1 MLICSASIRENHMFS
16 TGDKNE
22 MEPNPFSFKCLE
34 FTLFSEWY
42 CQRIYLRGCC
52 SRSIQ
57 QRRGRDAECR
67 SCSALC
73 KPCPGK
79 MTSCPHLLDNSHKM
93 AQELS
98 FSIQE
103 LLQLGW
109 VLPINAPQ
117 LPPSSLLAC
126 WWCPECWWCP
136 VSDDAQC
143 ADDAQQA
150 APGWGCHIQPIRT
163 WFPAHLP
170 QHKAHMRLLMLT
182 SAALGQEPDLMD
194 CSLFPLLQSHH
205 LTRSHLSFNKGK
217 SRSSFPPAWMLE
229 IN

>member
-16 TGDKNE
+16 MGDKNK

-42 CQRIYLRGCC
+42 CQRTYLRGCC
-52 SRSIQ
+52 NKSIQ
-57 QRRGRDAECR
+57 QRRGRDAEGR

-79 MTSCPHLLDNSHKM
+79 MTSCPACSVRHPHLLDNSHKM
-93 AQELS
+93 AQALS

-117 LPPSSLLAC
+117 LPPSSLLASWWCPAC
-126 WWCPECWWCP
+126 WWCPAKEHQDGA
-136 VSDDAQC
+136 VTSS
-143 ADDAQQA
+143 
-150 APGWGCHIQPIRT
+150 PGSEPKPT

-170 QHKAHMRLLMLT
+170 EHKAHIQ
-182 SAALGQEPDLMD
+182 AADAGPALGAGPRPYGLLCFLC
-194 CSLFPLLQSHH
+194 CSHI
-205 LTRSHLSFNKGK
+205 TCDSHLSINQGK
-217 SRSSFPPAWMLE
+217 PRSSFPLVWMLE